1 MGMALVGG
9 SWSTWGCG
17 LRIGLE
23 RKLFLGNVMTLQLDG
38 PLLLAG
44 AGNMGSA
51 MLTGWLEQG
60 LDPKRIVVQDPAPP
74 AHVKARLDALGI
86 DTRAEVGALP
96 RPPAVLLVAVKP
108 QVMDEVFPPLAR
120 LAGRGTVV
128 LSVAA
133 GRPIAGFEA
142 HLPAGTAVVRA
153 MPNTPASIG
162 RGITAAVPNRHVTP
176 AQRQVCDQLLRAV
189 GEVAW
194 VADEAL
200 TDAVTAVSG
209 SGPAYVFYL
218 AECLAEAGV
227 KAGLQPELAQQLA
240 RWTVAGAGEL
250 LHRSDLGADQLRKNV
265 TSPNGTTFAALHVL
279 MADDGLAPLMRN
291 AVAAAA
297 ERSRELAS

>member
-1 MGMALVGG
+1 
-9 SWSTWGCG
+9 
-17 LRIGLE
+17 
-23 RKLFLGNVMTLQLDG
+23 MTLQLDG

-51 MLTGWLEQG
+51 MLAGWLERG
-60 LDPKRIVVQDPAPP
+60 LDPARIVVQDPAPP

-86 DTRAEVGALP
+86 DTQAEVRSLP
-96 RPPAVLLVAVKP
+96 QPPAVLLVAVKP

-120 LAGRGTVV
+120 LAGKSTVV

-142 HLPAGTAVVRA
+142 YLPEATAVVRA
-153 MPNTPASIG
+153 MPNTPASVG
-162 RGITAAVPNRHVTP
+162 RGITVAVPNAHVTP
-176 AQRQVCDQLLRAV
+176 AQRQACEELLRAV

-194 VADEAL
+194 VADEGL
-200 TDAVTAVSG
+200 MDAVTAVSG

-218 AECLAEAGV
+218 AECLGEAGV
-227 KAGLQPELAQQLA
+227 KAGLPPDLARQLA

-250 LHRSDLGADQLRKNV
+250 LHRSDLGADQLRQNV
-265 TSPNGTTFAALHVL
+265 TSPGGTTFAALQVL
-279 MADDGLAPLMRN
+279 MGESGLAKLMRE

-297 ERSRELAS
+297 QRSRELAK